1 MKCNNKI
8 RDDTKNG
15 MYHYFNDMIK
25 ANDFISKTIKNNRK
39 SFKDILIYY
48 TRYKAPVGVNC
59 LCIDSNKILIN
70 KVVIIIKSLFYD
82 KNLTRNYF

>member
-48 TRYKAPVGVNC
+48 TR
-59 LCIDSNKILIN
+59 
-70 KVVIIIKSLFYD
+70 
-82 KNLTRNYF
+82 